1 MPLAWP
7 LMAGLA
13 LASLA
18 LLALPAPAEIQA
30 HQEYEPPSPSALA
43 GARNL
48 FLHARVTAS
57 GHWSDRAPEFAVDGR
72 HDNPGDHWAAENIPV
87 WLTVELPEAA
97 DLSLIRLWTYWD
109 EHRTYQ
115 YFIEGSPDGHAWTL
129 LADNRQNTTPQT
141 AAGETF
147 RFSTV
152 KVRFVRTTFT
162 HNSASNVAGGHIV
175 EIEGYALSPAQA
187 AEIAARQEGWAKAPP
202 GLQGA
207 VGSLDLRYP
216 RDLVPATQGARAWSG
231 AAWRGERVAAQL
243 VLWTRSGARQ
253 VRLSATPLRT
263 AGGVGL
269 SAGGEEPPGA
279 CVHPAFVRYV
289 LADGHLVPDVIDTA
303 ERLDLPPQSTR
314 PVWVSVDVPPEA
326 RPGHYLGQVEV
337 RAEGQPPL
345 AFALNLEVQPPVL
358 PPPKD
363 WLFHLDLWQNPYAL
377 ARYHHVAAWSPE
389 HLALL
394 EPHLRLLA
402 SAGQK
407 CITTTLVYQP
417 WGTQTYDPY
426 DEMIRWVRRPD
437 GSWRWDYSVFDRWVE
452 VAMKCGITGA
462 INCYSMVS
470 WTSTIRYLDEASGKY
485 RFVSFSPTSPDY
497 AKTWG
502 PFLKDF
508 CAHLREKGW
517 LGRTYIAND
526 ERPPELM
533 KPFMQ
538 LLHTV
543 APQLKI
549 ALAGGNSP
557 ELKDDIDDWCVFIS
571 PPLDPALARERTARG
586 KPTTFYVCCGPGRPN
601 TFVFSP
607 PAESAWMGLYAAA
620 QGYTGFLRWAH
631 DSWVQ
636 DPLYDTSYVTW
647 PAGDCFLVYPG
658 PRSSIRFERLREG
671 IQGFE
676 KVRLLREALAKRG
689 DAAAREGLR
698 RLDQALARFTYERAQ
713 TEPAAEAVAGAERVL
728 AELSRL

>member
-1 MPLAWP
+1 
-7 LMAGLA
+7 
-13 LASLA
+13 
-18 LLALPAPAEIQA
+18 
-30 HQEYEPPSPSALA
+30 
-43 GARNL
+43 
-48 FLHARVTAS
+48 
-57 GHWSDRAPEFAVDGR
+57 
-72 HDNPGDHWAAENIPV
+72 
-87 WLTVELPEAA
+87 
-97 DLSLIRLWTYWD
+97 
-109 EHRTYQ
+109 
-115 YFIEGSPDGHAWTL
+115 
-129 LADNRQNTTPQT
+129 
-141 AAGETF
+141 
-147 RFSTV
+147 
-152 KVRFVRTTFT
+152 
-162 HNSASNVAGGHIV
+162 
-175 EIEGYALSPAQA
+175 
-187 AEIAARQEGWAKAPP
+187 
-202 GLQGA
+202 
-207 VGSLDLRYP
+207 
-216 RDLVPATQGARAWSG
+216 
-231 AAWRGERVAAQL
+231 
-243 VLWTRSGARQ
+243 
-253 VRLSATPLRT
+253 
-263 AGGVGL
+263 
-269 SAGGEEPPGA
+269 
-279 CVHPAFVRYV
+279 
-289 LADGHLVPDVIDTA
+289 
-303 ERLDLPPQSTR
+303 
-314 PVWVSVDVPPEA
+314 VPPEA

-345 AFALNLEVQPPVL
+345 TFTLNLEVQPPVL

-363 WLFHLDLWQNPYAL
+363 WLFHLDLWQNPYAM
-377 ARYHHVAAWSPE
+377 ARYHHVAPWSPE

-426 DEMIRWVRRPD
+426 DEMIRWARRPD
-437 GSWRWDYSVFDRWVE
+437 GSWRWDYAIFDRWVE
-452 VAMKCGITGA
+452 LAMKCGITGG

-470 WTSTIRYLDEASGKY
+470 WTSSIRYLDEASGEHH
-485 RFVSFSPTSPDY
+485 FMGFPPTSPDY

-517 LGRTYIAND
+517 LDRTTIAND

-538 LLHTV
+538 LLHTA
-543 APQLKI
+543 APELKI

-557 ELKDDIDDWCVFIS
+557 ELNDDIDDWCVFIS
-571 PPLDPALARERTARG
+571 PPLDPAIARERTARG
-586 KPTTFYVCCGPGRPN
+586 RPTTFYVCCGPGRPN

-676 KVRLLREALAKRG
+676 KVRLLREALSKRG
-689 DAAAREGLR
+689 DAAARDGLH

-713 TEPAAEAVAGAERVL
+713 TEPAAEAVTGAERVI